1 MQTPPTANTRR
12 PAQPFPIERAIGLCE
27 ADDPAHSPSL
37 AASPAPSRFP
47 PTRHPPAA
55 RAPPHAP
62 AAACRLAPVNLT
74 RAELGVIV
82 PLVPKAEVEGQ
93 IDSDRDFLLSPF
105 PPEVGRCPGRV
116 LRCSFSS
123 DACCGSP
130 LSCR

>member
-27 ADDPAHSPSL
+27 ADDPAPSPSP

-62 AAACRLAPVNLT
+62 AAACRLAPVNFT

-82 PLVPKAEVEGQ
+82 PPVSKAEVEGQ
-93 IDSDRDFLLSPF
+93 IDSDRDFCFPLS
-105 PPEVGRCPGRV
+105 
-116 LRCSFSS
+116 LRRL
-123 DACCGSP
+123 AGVQVECCGAASAAT
-130 LSCR
+130 R